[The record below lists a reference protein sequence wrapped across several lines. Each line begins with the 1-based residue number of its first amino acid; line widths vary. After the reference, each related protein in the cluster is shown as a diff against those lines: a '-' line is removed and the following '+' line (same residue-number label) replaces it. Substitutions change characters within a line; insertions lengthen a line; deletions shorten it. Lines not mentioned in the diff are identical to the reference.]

1 MEIWLG
7 ATSLGL
13 CYGFLAMGVFIT
25 MRIYNF
31 PDITADGSLTLG
43 ASVSSAMLVLGLS
56 PYIAVAASML
66 AGFIAGATTGMIH
79 TKFKVNG
86 LLSGI
91 LVTTGL
97 YSINL
102 HIMGRSNVPLIRVET
117 VLTPFE
123 SLFSDSR
130 WLAALVYF
138 FLAAIFVH
146 LLLSL
151 LFKTDFGLSM
161 RATGDNET
169 MIAAQ
174 GVNTNTMKIIGI
186 GLSNAIIALSGSL
199 VSQYQGFAD
208 ISMGVGII
216 VFGLASVIIGESLLS
231 AMKKRPSISA
241 LMASAILGAIIFR
254 ILVAFALMLGLNPID
269 LKLITALFVLL
280 AVALPQIKAGLK

>member
-43 ASVSSAMLVLGLS
+43 ASVSSALLVMGFN
-56 PYIAVAASML
+56 PYLAVASSML
-66 AGFIAGATTGMIH
+66 AGFIAGALTGTIH

-102 HIMGRSNVPLIRVET
+102 HIMGRSNVPLIQVES

-123 SLFSDSR
+123 SLFSESR
-130 WLAALVYF
+130 WVAALVYF
-138 FLAAIFVH
+138 SLVAIFVH
-146 LLLSL
+146 FLLSL

-174 GVNTNTMKIIGI
+174 GVNTNVMKIVGI

-208 ISMGVGII
+208 ISMGIGII
-216 VFGLASVIIGESLLS
+216 VFGLASVIIGESILS
-231 AMKKRPSISA
+231 VMQKRPSISA

-254 ILVAFALMLGLNPID
+254 ILVAIALMIGLNPID

-280 AVALPQIKAGLK
+280 AVALPQIKTGLK